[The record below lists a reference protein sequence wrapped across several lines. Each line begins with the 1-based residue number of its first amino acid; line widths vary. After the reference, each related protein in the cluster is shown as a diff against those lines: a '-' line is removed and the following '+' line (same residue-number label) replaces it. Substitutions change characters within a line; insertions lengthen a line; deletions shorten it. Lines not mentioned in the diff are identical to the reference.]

1 MESKDLFIELLHRLH
16 KYSDAA
22 VLYVALQQHADVG
35 EFKTTSTRL
44 ALDSLGGAIDR
55 FLVQR
60 SLKRLSDMGLVEIRV
75 HANYRT
81 HIKVDRDA
89 VMALLRQPVSPF
101 LPGLRADGFPFL
113 DHVNSSVAEEP

>member
-1 MESKDLFIELLHRLH
+1 MTSQQLFVELLHRLR

-22 VLYVALQQHADVG
+22 VLHAVLQQHGDVT
-35 EFKTTSTRL
+35 EFKTSAVKL
-44 ALDSLGGAIDR
+44 ALDTLGGQIVKRQAQQA
-55 FLVQR
+55 LE
-60 SLKRLSDMGLVEIRV
+60 RLSRLGLLEIRV

-81 HIKVDRDA
+81 LIKVDRDA